1 MTASEPVVLG
11 LVPDHL
17 RVRSSRILF
26 DGLEVTADIG
36 FHDFEIGSPQRLVVA
51 VEVWLDAASLPGDD
65 DPAHA
70 WDYDFVRSQ
79 VRELAAARRYNLQE
93 TLARAIFDG
102 IAAIRGVRALR
113 IRMSKPDVYP
123 DTRAVGVELASF
135 AGAWPER

>member
-1 MTASEPVVLG
+1 MTASEPILSG

-17 RVRSSRILF
+17 KVRSSRILF

-36 FHDFEIGSPQRLVVA
+36 FHDFEIGSPQRLVLG
-51 VEVWLDAASLPGDD
+51 VEVWLDPASLPCDD
-65 DPAHA
+65 DPGRA

-79 VRELAAARRYNLQE
+79 VRQLAGARRYNLQE